1 MADRKLPFGSGN
13 KTSDPAQ
20 FISIPLSSCLLEPA
34 HTGQLLNFQKFCELV
49 VNPLLD
55 PWPETCRAQEDLW
68 SSPFSDYLL
77 FSGKHG

>member
-1 MADRKLPFGSGN
+1 MADLKLPFGSGN
-13 KTSDPAQ
+13 KTSDPTQ
-20 FISIPLSSCLLEPA
+20 LIPIPLSSCLLESA

-55 PWPETCRAQEDLW
+55 PWPETCR
-68 SSPFSDYLL
+68 SSHFPDYLL